1 MTTDLLQSIKR
12 APIPATAANTD
23 LRPLFAALGI
33 PPADSVVDLH
43 LHIMRGR
50 NGIELTYTRLV
61 TQDQIDAVRQY
72 FVDHPEPLSGQH
84 FAEVPF
90 DVLFSQEPK

>member
-1 MTTDLLQSIKR
+1 MTDLLQAIKR

-33 PPADSVVDLH
+33 PPADSVVDLQ

-50 NGIELTYTRLV
+50 NGVELTYTRLV
-61 TQDQIDAVRQY
+61 TQDQIEAVRQY
-72 FVDHPEPLSGQH
+72 FIDNPLDNNCMH

-90 DVLFSQEPK
+90 DVLFSKEPK